1 MGAGRSTPRP
11 ASSRSCCAAS
21 ARTSCR
27 RSRSAASWWQ
37 PKKSI
42 TPERIREKRASTRP
56 TSPRSPAS
64 MTAST
69 MPSNMGRYPLPGLL
83 LLDIKL
89 PRRSGFEV
97 LDWIRKQQTPLRR
110 LPVIM
115 LTSSTHSADVNR
127 AYDLGVNSY
136 LAKPGTLAGLDDLA
150 SQFEKYWLS
159 LNQPPELHGGIAV
172 SAR

>member
-1 MGAGRSTPRP
+1 MRERLVLLVEDDPSDVRLIQRAFNKLQTDVLMIRLTNGDDAVAYLAGQGPYENRV
-11 ASSRSCCAAS
+11 A
-21 ARTSCR
+21 
-27 RSRSAASWWQ
+27 
-37 PKKSI
+37 
-42 TPERIREKRASTRP
+42 
-56 TSPRSPAS
+56 
-64 MTAST
+64 
-69 MPSNMGRYPLPGLL
+69 YPLPGLL